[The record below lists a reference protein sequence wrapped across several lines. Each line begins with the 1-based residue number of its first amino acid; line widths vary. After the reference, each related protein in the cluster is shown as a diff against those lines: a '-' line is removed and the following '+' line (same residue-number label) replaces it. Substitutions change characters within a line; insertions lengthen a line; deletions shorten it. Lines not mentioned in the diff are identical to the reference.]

1 MPLILKTVATIFISY
16 ELKSSYH
23 KLGGSFWFCHKF
35 EIRAYIIV
43 KNITRGGVVMR
54 RLSRMNELLEIPREI
69 VSKVP
74 KITVTSFDEV
84 LIENFKGIL
93 EYEEFF
99 VRISTHI
106 GNININGFNLK
117 LSQMTEDDILVSG
130 KIEGLDFESKR
141 GED

>member
-1 MPLILKTVATIFISY
+1 MAIKGRCEMRKLK
-16 ELKSSYH
+16 
-23 KLGGSFWFCHKF
+23 
-35 EIRAYIIV
+35 
-43 KNITRGGVVMR
+43 
-54 RLSRMNELLEIPREI
+54 RMNELLEIPREI

-93 EYEEFF
+93 EYEDFF

-106 GNININGFNLK
+106 GNININGFNLS
-117 LSQMTEDDILVSG
+117 LNQMTEDDILVSG

-141 GED
+141 GEESCC

>member
-1 MPLILKTVATIFISY
+1 
-16 ELKSSYH
+16 
-23 KLGGSFWFCHKF
+23 
-35 EIRAYIIV
+35 
-43 KNITRGGVVMR
+43 MR
-54 RLSRMNELLEIPREI
+54 RLNRINELLEIPREI

-74 KITVTSFDEV
+74 KITVTAFDEI

-106 GNININGFNLK
+106 GNVNINGFNLK

-141 GED
+141 GEEDAI